1 MSFSD
6 YQPPPGLYGPPP
18 PSSGK
23 ATAALVLGIAAFVVC
38 PLVCAVL
45 AIVFANQAYSEID
58 ASGGRV
64 GGRGLAQAG
73 LILGWVNIALCVLAL
88 LFFIAVIAIGSSS
101 GY

>member
-1 MSFSD
+1 MRAGYGRRDEPAVPGYCGLPMSFSD
-6 YQPPPGLYGPPP
+6 YQPAPGLYGPPP

-45 AIVFANQAYSEID
+45 AIVFAHQAYSEID

-73 LILGWVNIALCVLAL
+73 LILGWV
-88 LFFIAVIAIGSSS
+88 
-101 GY
+101 